1 MSAQLIEML
10 ASVDDLAKM
19 PDDGNQYEVI
29 EGEIFMSRAPD
40 LAHQLIATNIIGSV
54 HPYLKS
60 NPIGTIIATP
70 GLILSPID
78 GVIPDVVF
86 VTHETRAKSASS
98 GKLTIAPEL
107 VIEIVS
113 PGSENARRDRVHKRQ
128 LYSRFGVY
136 EYWVIDPEARSVE
149 VFRRQ
154 HRALELI
161 EVLDDTAELTTPLF
175 SEWKMKVSELFSF

>member
-1 MSAQLIEML
+1 MSAQLVEPL
-10 ASVDDLAKM
+10 VSVEDVATM
-19 PDDGNQYEVI
+19 PDDGNRYEVI
-29 EGEIFMSRAPD
+29 EGELFMSRAPD
-40 LAHQLIATNIIGSV
+40 LVHQLIATNLIIPIGS
-54 HPYLKS
+54 YLKK
-60 NPIGTIIATP
+60 NPIGKIIATP
-70 GLILSPID
+70 GVILSPID
-78 GVIPDVVF
+78 GVIPDLVF

-98 GKLTIAPEL
+98 SKLTIAPEL

-154 HRALELI
+154 QRALELI
-161 EVLDDTAELTTPLF
+161 EVLDEQAELTTSLF
-175 SEWKMKVSELFSF
+175 PEWKMMVGKLFNF